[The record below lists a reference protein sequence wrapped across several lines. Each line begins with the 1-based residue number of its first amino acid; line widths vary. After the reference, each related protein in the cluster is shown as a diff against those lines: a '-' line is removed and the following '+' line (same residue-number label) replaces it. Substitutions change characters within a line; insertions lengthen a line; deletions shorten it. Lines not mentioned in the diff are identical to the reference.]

1 MSRFQKIL
9 LMVLLVLSV
18 SVSADKAIFYSD
30 DKVTIYTD
38 NTVVQTGKT
47 TAPVFEASST
57 WVEED
62 YFTQQEKYCE
72 VDSVYKGKLKILS
85 QGFKNR

>member
-1 MSRFQKIL
+1 
-9 LMVLLVLSV
+9 MVLLTLSA
-18 SVSADKAIFYSD
+18 SVSADKEIFYSD

-47 TAPVFEASST
+47 TAPVFAASST

-72 VDSVYKGKLKILS
+72 VDSIHKDKLKDLLIS
-85 QGFKNR
+85 FKK

>member
-1 MSRFQKIL
+1 MGFL
-9 LMVLLVLSV
+9 ALSV
-18 SVSADKAIFYSD
+18 NVFADKEIFYMD

-38 NTVVQTGKT
+38 NTVVQTGKK
-47 TAPVFEASST
+47 TAPVFKASST

-72 VDSVYKGKLKILS
+72 VDSIYSKKLKQSLL
-85 QGFKNR
+85 KNR

>member
-1 MSRFQKIL
+1 MNRFQKIL
-9 LMVLLVLSV
+9 LMVLLALST
-18 SVSADKAIFYSD
+18 SALADKEIFYSD

-47 TAPVFEASST
+47 TAPVFAASST

-72 VDSVYKGKLKILS
+72 VDSVYKDKLKILS